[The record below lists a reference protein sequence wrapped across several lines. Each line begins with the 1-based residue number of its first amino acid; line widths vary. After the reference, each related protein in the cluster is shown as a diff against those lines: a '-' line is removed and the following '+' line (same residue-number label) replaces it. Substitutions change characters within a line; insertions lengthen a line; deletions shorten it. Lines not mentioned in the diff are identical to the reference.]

1 MEAKGER
8 GMKAMGKNRNGSLV
22 KSVVVGLVCAIV
34 ATLALTWLF
43 AWLMQAEKIGEGKAG
58 LCVAAILT
66 IASFLGAMVAASA
79 ADRDRLL
86 SCALSGLCYL
96 IVLLSTNALFFG
108 GQYTGVGVTLLL
120 TMGPSL
126 GAALLGLFGKKNK
139 YKIGKSIR
147 R

>member
-22 KSVVVGLVCAIV
+22 KSVAVGLACAIA

-43 AWLMQAEKIGEGKAG
+43 AWLMQAEKIGEGQAG
-58 LCVAAILT
+58 LCVAAILM
-66 IASFLGAMVAASA
+66 IASSLGAMVAAGA
-79 ADRDRLL
+79 AGRDRLL

-108 GQYTGVGVTLLL
+108 GQYAGVGVTVLLI
-120 TMGPSL
+120 MGTSL
-126 GAALLGLFGKKNK
+126 AAALLGLFGKKHK
-139 YKIGKSIR
+139 YKIGKGFR